1 MNVHC
6 NSSLEE
12 ANFCAELWLNFCG
25 FVKAFTSLFLFSAFL
40 ILNDLCIGKYIYNA
54 VIK

>member
-6 NSSLEE
+6 NSSLEV
-12 ANFCAELWLNFCG
+12 ANFRVELWLNFY
-25 FVKAFTSLFLFSAFL
+25 VNAFTFLFSAFL
-40 ILNDLCIGKYIYNA
+40 ILNDLCVGKYIYNA

>member
-6 NSSLEE
+6 NSSLEV
-12 ANFCAELWLNFCG
+12 ANFSLELGLNLWLCKSFY
-25 FVKAFTSLFLFSAFL
+25 LPLFSTFL
-40 ILNDLCIGKYIYNA
+40 ILNDLCVGKYIYNA